1 MAVGGLC
8 TVHRGHSRNGAP
20 LSARPP
26 RQAPLRPSPP
36 LPPLP
41 PSPPPLPPLPPR
53 LASQASQR
61 VAVAKFRSV
70 QTGHKIGGG
79 WAGACSTDRKGDAA
93 AARPAPSRLQPAHA
107 AACDGL
113 LLRPQKRQV
122 QGWLPPQAEQ
132 FVRST
137 LLTSVQVVHC
147 QSHAPTGSAGQ
158 RGVWTGRGTSALKT
172 VLQEPHRTLMMRS
185 PPEQA
190 VSSKDEH
197 VGHRTCTRDICAP
210 SSFTQRRAARWG
222 LLTETDLQ
230 VRLCDFVEISQSVS
244 RQSVVSYFTV
254 PPPRRLPYGSAAP
267 GLTQVSS
274 RNTCSCTRSRARE
287 GTSIIR
293 K

>member
-158 RGVWTGRGTSALKT
+158 RGVWTGPALKT

-210 SSFTQRRAARWG
+210 RLPQVPLLSARAMGSSQTQTCKFGYA
-222 LLTETDLQ
+222 
-230 VRLCDFVEISQSVS
+230 ISSKSVSQSSVS
-244 RQSVVSYFTV
+244 RQLFHGPA
-254 PPPRRLPYGSAAP
+254 PPPAPVRL
-267 GLTQVSS
+267 
-274 RNTCSCTRSRARE
+274 RRSRSN
-287 GTSIIR
+287 TSI